1 MDELQL
7 IIGKPLVVDGI
18 TFRHPKVSDII
29 EVGEEFYLSAVN
41 MFMVKLSDLM
51 VELYECGI
59 DYRTANPYD
68 VFIALCGDTLLRQ
81 DDKVVKTKSGLP
93 VWNEDSASSKRL
105 GWLTG
110 IPDFQFYTDGEKCF
124 LYSFST
130 KKAITESTYKIAR
143 RYYSLLHFR
152 DNAEKFNPGNEA
164 TLKFLVRQEKRQREL
179 EKKRGRKSV
188 FASKIS
194 SLVWASGLT
203 FEEVE
208 NLYVYQFFDGLNRIG
223 RIKEYDNVCNGYY
236 TGNIRQADFKKII
249 EKVDWTL

>member
-7 IIGKPLVVDGI
+7 LLGKPLIVDGI
-18 TFRHPKVSDII
+18 TFRHPRMSEVI
-29 EVGEEFYLSAVN
+29 EVGEDFYLSAVN

-59 DYRTANPYD
+59 DYRTAKPYD

-81 DDKVVKTKSGLP
+81 NDKIVKTKSGLP
-93 VWNEDSASSKRL
+93 VWNEDSMSSKRL

-110 IPDFQFYTDGEKCF
+110 IPDFQFFTDGESVF

-130 KKAITESTYKIAR
+130 KKAITESTYKIVR
-143 RYYSLLHFR
+143 RYYSQMHFR
-152 DNAEKFNPGNEA
+152 SEAEKFNPGNDT

-179 EKKRGRKSV
+179 EKRRGHKSA
-188 FASKIS
+188 FAPKIS
-194 SLVWASGLT
+194 SLVWSSGRT

-208 NLYVYQFFDGLNRIG
+208 NLYVYQFFDGLNRIS

-236 TGNIRQADFKKII
+236 TGNIRQADFKKIV

>member
-7 IIGKPLVVDGI
+7 LTGKPLVVDGI

-29 EVGEEFYLSAVN
+29 EVGEEFYLSATN

-51 VELYECGI
+51 VELYDCGI
-59 DYRTANPYD
+59 DYRTANPFD
-68 VFIALCGDTLLRQ
+68 VFIALCGDTLLR
-81 DDKVVKTKSGLP
+81 DGEKIITTKSGFP

-110 IPDFQFYTDGEKCF
+110 IPDFQFFTDGEKVF

-130 KKAITESTYKIAR
+130 KLAITESTYKIAR
-143 RYYSLLHFR
+143 QYYSKMHFR
-152 DNAEKFNPGNEA
+152 DNSEKFNPANDT
-164 TLKFLVRQEKRQREL
+164 TLKFLVRQEKRRREL
-179 EKKRGRKSV
+179 EKRKPQKSA

-194 SLVWASGLT
+194 SLVWASGRT
-203 FEEVE
+203 YEEVE

-236 TGNIRQADFKKII
+236 TGNIRKEDFKKIV